1 MTINVP
7 TLSSKSITRARSQGS
22 SSLTQL
28 EETSKDMAKRE
39 KIEKMMEEMIVV
51 EEEDIIADL

>member
-1 MTINVP
+1 M
-7 TLSSKSITRARSQGS
+7 
-22 SSLTQL
+22 QL